1 MTTTRTVDDITA
13 DILKSEDGGT
23 FPVVVGQRVP
33 TSGYVVGLHGIHG
46 PADTLDVRAWVESV
60 RPEVAAKPAHYVGS
74 WTHDGTLYLDVVRVV
89 PELRDALSLAREHNQ
104 LAVWDLA
111 AGEELW
117 VLTRGDVVA
126 VA

>member
-33 TSGYVVGLHGIHG
+33 ASGYVVGLHGVSG

-74 WTHDGTLYLDVVRVV
+74 WTHGGTLYLDVVRVI
-89 PELRDALSLAREHNQ
+89 PELHEAVRVAHKHNQ

-117 VLTRGDVVA
+117 VVTRPEVVA